1 MAEDNK
7 TGQVDETKE
16 MTKKQAVAILK
27 SYNQYSKE
35 ELLEAITFLENG
47 LNNTVILDEFRKEYY
62 KTLTPQEMSAE
73 EYLQAR
79 QILGD
84 SEYVERLKSEIDPV
98 EENSSDETEN
108 TAEEGSVRIN
118 PEQLNQNAVE
128 IDSILSKNI
137 PAAEFWQ
144 QPEFAKLADLV
155 RIPVLDEDGFRV
167 KDNGTEAYYADEKK
181 QEFLNS
187 VYDAAAAKV
196 LQDNL
201 NNQIFAD
208 YDADKKAEYI
218 RQQINTQVSTDIL
231 TMYIAS
237 GVNKNLH
244 EKLAEIIPDLPSKPE
259 GDDIDKCNQ
268 YNRQLAA
275 KVTEAMR
282 TPEIMQQ
289 IVSRFNENIDRLA
302 DYEGTINISPYQF
315 LTNQSDKQ
323 VEIGIQARKLFKA
336 YKQSEGKVDARKA
349 AMIMRRYENKLS
361 EAGKKIHG
369 KIYKIAVGIKEFA
382 HNQPGKTIELLG
394 QLGIAGGN
402 MTMAG
407 LGWFGK
413 GASAGGL
420 ASVLAGAMVAH
431 TFAKGAVYPVVT
443 EWKKMAND
451 TDFRKLGWF
460 QKYKAA
466 RKAAKEKDPNLNWH
480 LATGGVALIA
490 WAAGQAALG
499 PLGGKIAASATIA
512 LGNAISKQREFNRAK
527 KLYELTGD
535 EKYRK
540 ELYGDKDKPAKGL
553 FGKLQKLMGSKR
565 AQKNLAW
572 MGAVAGAL
580 GVASQINKAVA
591 ASQDV
596 AETIVSSHTNGGSVD
611 AVSGAGHSADP
622 LGPVKGDP
630 ADWKDHMQMSTPLR
644 EGWGELPAE
653 NTVGGVP
660 GAAGTEAVMPSVE
673 DSFFPE
679 QYDAAMGI
687 SSAQYN
693 NLLKLYSTEDLDR
706 MYMNLNDSGVME
718 HMNGMTKEQFIFKW
732 SKLDAYTDRVRW
744 DEKAQQYIS
753 IQGAKRYHFEEEMT
767 DLNKML
773 NCGDKLELAQVEK
786 IKAALGTIDDRGG
799 YHGPGYVPTEN
810 YHVKGA
816 GVDGPCSEG
825 QENHFNRG
833 GKVTKTIQYRE
844 AVSEEA
850 APKSAPVSVDL
861 NMEYGE
867 SQYNI
872 PHYQQQMTDGVGTF
886 EKQVEGKTHWMV
898 SGPHGQHPIPE
909 DAKMTMNA
917 KTGEVLVEYSEKDG
931 RAPEIYHKSAL
942 RKEIDTVKQ
951 TYEEPVKVAVPYTSL
966 SEQTVNEAAEL
977 AGCKPGELTK
987 TSVFNGTSQFRMYTE
1002 DGVVRVSVDKAN
1014 VPHFSME
1021 NMDGTE
1027 ATAVPTKIVEGRFKE
1042 ADALL
1047 REGKYTSI
1055 PAKNEVSSQLI
1066 KSRIIARGG
1075 QGK

>member
-1 MAEDNK
+1 MAK
-7 TGQVDETKE
+7 TQTLSGKNE
-16 MTKKQAVAILK
+16 MTPQQAQAILNAN
-27 SYNQYSKE
+27 SYINYSKDQ
-35 ELLEAITFLENG
+35 LLEAVQVLKSDVSNAYKDLLEKFYKVYNQELETENPDYNEYGKLQSIFEGTEYAEQMQAKIVEVAKQTALNIENPNYTPESFAELDNIQALLNVVPANNQIKPARAKLNDIIIAKMESLAEGKESVSIDELPYAQHLVDNMTNNKKKEAAQKVLDSVLEDYEEENG
-47 LNNTVILDEFRKEYY
+47 LNKDVEVLRKNDI
-62 KTLTPQEMSAE
+62 S
-73 EYLQAR
+73 
-79 QILGD
+79 LGD
-84 SEYVERLKSEIDPV
+84 QLDDIHLYSDGKVSDDFADLTKIVE
-98 EENSSDETEN
+98 N
-108 TAEEGSVRIN
+108 
-118 PEQLNQNAVE
+118 VE
-128 IDSILSKNI
+128 ITED
-137 PAAEFWQ
+137 
-144 QPEFAKLADLV
+144 DGT
-155 RIPVLDEDGFRV
+155 VLDED
-167 KDNGTEAYYADEKK
+167 KK
-181 QEFLNS
+181 QEHLTALFE
-187 VYDAAAAKV
+187 AAK
-196 LQDNL
+196 LEAHQENIGSMKYL
-201 NNQIFAD
+201 LAS
-208 YDADKKAEYI
+208 KKAQRE
-218 RQQINTQVSTDIL
+218 QLVEKVTDL
-231 TMYIAS
+231 FAAKLGQAGIAS
-237 GVNKNLH
+237 TFEQPSAEEQRDDNKFKAYLNRHQEAAEAFVNELAQGSK
-244 EKLAEIIPDLPSKPE
+244 KLQIKVKDIITACADT
-259 GDDIDKCNQ
+259 DVN
-268 YNRQLAA
+268 
-275 KVTEAMR
+275 
-282 TPEIMQQ
+282 
-289 IVSRFNENIDRLA
+289 VSRFKDVLESKI
-302 DYEGTINISPYQF
+302 G
-315 LTNQSDKQ
+315 QSKS
-323 VEIGIQARKLFKA
+323 VLGKKLNSFREKVVGLW
-336 YKQSEGKVDARKA
+336 GK
-349 AMIMRRYENKLS
+349 RYEFTRSIVKSVKENKWQHITNLGFS
-361 EAGKKIHG
+361 TGMWLVAGLAPAAVLP
-369 KIYKIAVGIKEFA
+369 AVGVYA
-382 HNQPGKTIELLG
+382 LY
-394 QLGIAGGN
+394 
-402 MTMAG
+402 
-407 LGWFGK
+407 
-413 GASAGGL
+413 SAGGGYFWPL
-420 ASVLAGAMVAH
+420 AAEA
-431 TFAKGAVYPVVT
+431 
-443 EWKKMAND
+443 
-451 TDFRKLGWF
+451 
-460 QKYKAA
+460 QKQRA
-466 RKAAKEKDPNLNWH
+466 AAKEKGEKLGFRASIKAAWQAKKKDKNYH
-480 LATGGVALIA
+480 TRAAFGILAG
-490 WAAGQAALG
+490 AAGAAVG
-499 PLGGKIAASATIA
+499 FGGFSMGVETATARVTAGLARSLSSVSAQTTAWIFAKRDYKKDPTEENRSKLKAARTFLAVTAAGSVLAA
-512 LGNAISKQREFNRAK
+512 YFSFNR
-527 KLYELTGD
+527 L
-535 EKYRK
+535 
-540 ELYGDKDKPAKGL
+540 
-553 FGKLQKLMGSKR
+553 
-565 AQKNLAW
+565 
-572 MGAVAGAL
+572 
-580 GVASQINKAVA
+580 
-591 ASQDV
+591 
-596 AETIVSSHTNGGSVD
+596 SHANID
-611 AVSGAGHSADP
+611 AVTGADRGLGQ

-867 SQYNI
+867 SQYKL
-872 PHYQQQMTDGVGTF
+872 PEYQQQMTDGVGTF